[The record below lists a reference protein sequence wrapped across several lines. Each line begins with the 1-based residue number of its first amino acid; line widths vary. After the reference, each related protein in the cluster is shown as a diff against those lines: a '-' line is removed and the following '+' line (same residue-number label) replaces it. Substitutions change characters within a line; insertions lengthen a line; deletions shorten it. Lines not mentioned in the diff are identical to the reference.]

1 LPQEKWA
8 NEAQCRQSY
17 LNFRKYV
24 ALLKG
29 HLNTVEYRK
38 QGYSTLQT
46 SDKFYVKISCHAI
59 MDPESEQKKTQA
71 VNFKNL

>member
-1 LPQEKWA
+1 
-8 NEAQCRQSY
+8 
-17 LNFRKYV
+17 V